1 MKLKEL
7 ATKPQLTKIVLEDE
21 DIIKE
26 YNEPLEFYVY
36 DKQPLAEFVK
46 FSVTSQ
52 EDQNYAEMIDF
63 CSDMILDE
71 NGHKIMT
78 DGELLPNSILVKCV
92 NEVVKQL
99 GK

>member
-7 ATKPQLTKIVLEDE
+7 ATKPTLVKIVLDDK
-21 DIIKE
+21 DIIEK

-36 DKQPLAEFVK
+36 DKQPLAEFIR

-52 EDQNYAEMIDF
+52 EDQNYAEMVDF
-63 CSDMILDE
+63 CSKMILDE
-71 NGHKIMT
+71 SGEQIMAE
-78 DGELLPNSILVKCV
+78 GFLLPNSILVKCI

>member
-7 ATKPQLTKIVLEDE
+7 ATKPQLTKIVLDDDE
-21 DIIKE
+21 IVEK
-26 YNEPLEFYVY
+26 YSEPLEFYVY

-52 EDQNYAEMIDF
+52 EDENYAEMIDF
-63 CSDMILDE
+63 CSGMILDE
-71 NGHKIMT
+71 EGEKVMT
-78 DGELLPNSILVKCV
+78 DGQLLPNSILVKCV

>member
-7 ATKPQLTKIVLEDE
+7 ATKPQLVKIVLDDK
-21 DIIKE
+21 DIVKE

-36 DKQPLAEFVK
+36 DKQPLADFVK

-52 EDQNYAEMIDF
+52 EDSNYGEMIDF
-63 CSDMILDE
+63 CSNMILDE
-71 NGHKIMT
+71 AGEKIMEE
-78 DGELLPNSILVKCV
+78 GHLLPNSILVKCV

>member
-7 ATKPQLTKIVLEDE
+7 ATKPQLTKIVLDDK

-26 YNEPLEFYVY
+26 YKEPLEFYVY

-52 EDQNYAEMIDF
+52 EDENYGEMIDF
-63 CSDMILDE
+63 CSSMILDE
-71 NGHKIMT
+71 KGDKIMS

>member
-7 ATKPQLTKIVLEDE
+7 ATKPQLVKIVLDDE
-21 DIIKE
+21 AIIKE

-52 EDQNYAEMIDF
+52 EDQNYGEMIDF
-63 CSDMILDE
+63 CSDMIMDE
-71 NGHKIMT
+71 TGEKIMT
-78 DGELLPNSILVKCV
+78 DGQLLPNSILVKCV